1 MTGFT
6 NQRTPETPD
15 ELWLVEHPPV
25 FTQGQAGKPEHLLL
39 PGDIPVVQTDRGG
52 QVTYH
57 GPGQLIAYPLLDLKR
72 NGLTVRGL
80 VTLLEQSVIDLVAP
94 AGIEAVGRRDA
105 PGVYVQGR
113 KLAALGLR
121 VRRGASYHGLALN
134 VELDPAPFA
143 RINPCGMAGLAVTT
157 LRELGIDWTVEG
169 AGRRLAERIAAR
181 LEDAASSTSIT
192 TPSAPSSY
200 CLARYCPPSPH
211 CRSYISDAK

>member
-1 MTGFT
+1 MSMIVRWLGRVDYAPTWQAMRDFT
-6 NQRTPETPD
+6 DARNAATSD
-15 ELWLVEHPPV
+15 ELWLLEHPPV
-25 FTQGQAGKPEHLLL
+25 FTLGMAADPGHVLDA
-39 PGDIPVVQTDRGG
+39 GDIPVVQTDRGG

-72 NGLTVRGL
+72 NGLTVRDL

-181 LEDAASSTSIT
+181 LEDPA
-192 TPSAPSSY
+192 
-200 CLARYCPPSPH
+200 
-211 CRSYISDAK
+211 